1 MDERV
6 YILPTRARRNDDDDD
21 DDDGEIWPKCIFH
34 VTPHVI
40 AESAVKICTMN
51 PPLKALPNTPF
62 SSGKALWLHR
72 LTCRI
77 SAESGCFLL
86 RVMRVQ
92 CFWNSLL
99 KSIPVRRNF
108 LAWFLLQMSQHLFDV
123 IITELLENSARKRM
137 WKTSWT
143 LWPPLKLV
151 RQTSYQSFKST
162 TNRTC

>member
-1 MDERV
+1 MSATRVGMMDERV
-6 YILPTRARRNDDDDD
+6 YILPTRARRNDDDD

-62 SSGKALWLHR
+62 NSGKALWLHR

-99 KSIPVRRNF
+99 KSIPVRLDFCYRCHNTF
-108 LAWFLLQMSQHLFDV
+108 LMWLLLNNLKIQQGR
-123 IITELLENSARKRM
+123 ECGKRAGRFGHP
-137 WKTSWT
+137 WS
-143 LWPPLKLV
+143 
-151 RQTSYQSFKST
+151 
-162 TNRTC
+162 